1 MCEQERLEQG
11 KRKRKRT
18 ARRTRGTGKRAR
30 DDEEEEDDDDD
41 DSFERGHTR
50 NTRARFESKNQ
61 SDHRSIIHIDRD
73 FF

>member
-30 DDEEEEDDDDD
+30 DEEEEDDDD